1 MERKDR
7 ILEILKDLKLENLPF
22 KVNEHN
28 IGELGLDIAKD
39 LNFIL
44 KSISINSSLQW
55 CFSTVKKAKVF
66 TIIYQA
72 NEQGKSIYKEEIAK
86 QIPEYS
92 YKTIATIVDEGMS
105 KGFFISL
112 DPPDIEVS
120 DKKIKNIRPSLEVIT
135 AFYNWNI
142 NRISTVA
149 KMIKKYSK

>member
-55 CFSTVKKAKVF
+55 CFGRASVCHCFV
-66 TIIYQA
+66 Q
-72 NEQGKSIYKEEIAK
+72 
-86 QIPEYS
+86 
-92 YKTIATIVDEGMS
+92 
-105 KGFFISL
+105 
-112 DPPDIEVS
+112 
-120 DKKIKNIRPSLEVIT
+120 
-135 AFYNWNI
+135 
-142 NRISTVA
+142 
-149 KMIKKYSK
+149 